1 MLGILMKSKFSIT
14 QKESR
19 YNISKQNN
27 CIGDRAECSQC
38 GKWLHKRGLKRHIED
53 VHNHSSAK
61 QEFVCDVC
69 NKSFKT
75 PQYLKNHLRLAH
87 SIYQQHNF

>member
-69 NKSFKT
+69 NKSFKKSLSNL
-75 PQYLKNHLRLAH
+75 QIFYQDSNWH
-87 SIYQQHNF
+87 SATL